1 MRVDRRELCGAVQAA
16 LGRAGLWPGQAR
28 GLRCG
33 MRRARRWRNV
43 RRLFGRPL
51 RSAAVCRQFAGALRQ
66 RLGNVR
72 CQDLGGKIVQRHFL
86 AVGRIEWWRLRTR
99 CVARECGLR
108 GTRRSVDR
116 LVVLAD
122 RRHGRDQTHVVIAR
136 YERFRVG
143 IVILHDRG
151 DCVGLEFGFD
161 RAETQA
167 KYQFVVLPVGD
178 LVSVQVFEVPQARGE
193 LAKRLDRG
201 AEVDDKW
208 PARLDLGLR
217 FRVRFCE

>member
-1 MRVDRRELCGAVQAA
+1 
-16 LGRAGLWPGQAR
+16 
-28 GLRCG
+28 
-33 MRRARRWRNV
+33 
-43 RRLFGRPL
+43 
-51 RSAAVCRQFAGALRQ
+51 
-66 RLGNVR
+66 
-72 CQDLGGKIVQRHFL
+72 
-86 AVGRIEWWRLRTR
+86 
-99 CVARECGLR
+99 
-108 GTRRSVDR
+108 
-116 LVVLAD
+116 
-122 RRHGRDQTHVVIAR
+122 
-136 YERFRVG
+136 VG

-201 AEVDDKW
+201 AEVDDKR

-217 FRVRFCE
+217 FRIRFCE